1 MDSDNGHSEK
11 LARRFEEN
19 YNEATRAMA
28 TLQVIGIALL
38 AAHGI
43 ADDRFKQS
51 FRAFVR
57 GWLEDRGVDEGEFH
71 GAVTALE
78 ELLDHS
84 DIPSILRH

>member
-1 MDSDNGHSEK
+1 MDSDNRHSEK

-19 YNEATRAMA
+19 FNEATRAMA

-38 AAHGI
+38 AAHGV

-57 GWLEDRGVDEGEFH
+57 SWLEDRGVDEDEFH